1 MVSSVNTNH
10 GAQIG
15 LQKLASTRNDLGKI
29 QNHISTGNKINSPK
43 DDAATLAIATEL
55 LADYAGTNAVRD
67 GLDRATATVDVA
79 LAAGE
84 TISDALIDL
93 KALAVQ
99 ANQEGLDQASRDTL
113 NNAFNELKQQIVT
126 STKSAEFSGTN
137 LIDAGASDQ
146 QILSSEGGDRL
157 TVAAQDLST
166 TGLGIDTLTIDTATN
181 ASTALGA
188 LDAAINDASLKLANL
203 GSSAKAL
210 ETHNTVLGKQNDTLK
225 AGIGN
230 LIDADLGEDSAAL
243 AANQIKEQ
251 LGVISL
257 NIANG
262 APRNVLAL
270 FNS

>member
-15 LQKLASTRNDLGKI
+15 LQNLANTRGRLDNT
-29 QNHISTGNKINSPK
+29 QNHISTGSKINSPK
-43 DDAATLAIATEL
+43 EDAATMAIAQEL
-55 LADYAGTNAVRD
+55 LSDFTGTNAVRE
-67 GLDRATATVDVA
+67 GLSRAEATVDVA

-99 ANQEGLDQASRDTL
+99 ANQEDLDQASRDAL

-126 STKSAEFSGTN
+126 STESADFSGTN
-137 LIDAGASDQ
+137 LIQAGSSDQ
-146 QILSSEGGDRL
+146 QILSSEAGDRL

-166 TGLGIDTLTIDTATN
+166 TGLGIDALSIDTAAN

-188 LDAAINDASLKLANL
+188 LDAAINDASQKLANL

-210 ETHNTVLGKQNDTLK
+210 ETHNTVLGNQNDTLK

-230 LIDADLGEDSAAL
+230 LLDADLGEESAAL
-243 AANQIKEQ
+243 AASQIKEK
-251 LGVISL
+251 LGVLSL

-262 APRNVLAL
+262 APKNVLAL